1 MQSKVQ
7 TKPLSY
13 SKKQCEYVFGK
24 ILSENSFTLAKG
36 DASWEILHIWHL
48 NYHSWFAE
56 WKIPHWIKFPDN
68 SIMPIKH

>member
-36 DASWEILHIWHL
+36 DAS
-48 NYHSWFAE
+48 
-56 WKIPHWIKFPDN
+56 
-68 SIMPIKH
+68 